1 MAVVQ
6 YQLPDTGEVVPLL
19 QIVPSKSGEERTAYW
34 SRACQC
40 ARDDHHA
47 AKAAPRGLPAVSR
60 YDPYERVEEVHAEQ
74 SRSQGAQSFYHDR
87 QAARGSGD
95 APSTPSPPAL
105 VTAAASCS
113 WAMKP
118 IPAPTNG
125 CRRPYAR
132 VNRVGRGMTSCGGPA
147 GRCWLSSIAGSRAS
161 GHGFSLRILRFGV
174 CSG

>member
-60 YDPYERVEEVHAEQ
+60 YDPYERVEEVHAER

-87 QAARGSGD
+87 QAARGIGGCSQHAQSAGIGDRGERTRRNSGGD
-95 APSTPSPPAL
+95 LL
-105 VTAAASCS
+105 VAGKGRRCCCGSAAAVERNYRL
-113 WAMKP
+113 P
-118 IPAPTNG
+118 LNL
-125 CRRPYAR
+125 RRR
-132 VNRVGRGMTSCGGPA
+132 GRVGT
-147 GRCWLSSIAGSRAS
+147 L
-161 GHGFSLRILRFGV
+161 
-174 CSG
+174 

>member
-47 AKAAPRGLPAVSR
+47 AKAAPRGLPAVTR
-60 YDPYERVEEVHAEQ
+60 YDPYERVEEVHAER

-87 QAARGSGD
+87 QAARGIGGCSQHAQSAGIGD
-95 APSTPSPPAL
+95 RGGKLL
-105 VTAAASCS
+105 VGNETHPRSDEWMS
-113 WAMKP
+113 
-118 IPAPTNG
+118 
-125 CRRPYAR
+125 
-132 VNRVGRGMTSCGGPA
+132 
-147 GRCWLSSIAGSRAS
+147 
-161 GHGFSLRILRFGV
+161 
-174 CSG
+174 